1 MGKLLRGSSK
11 NARFFIVDTKDIV
24 QEALDIHRCSPTA
37 IKAFGRFLTGAVMM
51 GSTLKGNDL
60 LTLRTNTDG
69 LLKQMLATADANGN
83 IKGYLS
89 NPEVDLELK
98 DGEVPKVGDLIGRG
112 SLTVIKDMGLKE
124 PYVGVS
130 QMISGEVGEDI
141 AYYYY
146 TSEQTPSVVV
156 LGVSLGPDM
165 RVKNAGGYMI
175 QLLPNANDNFITKLE
190 SKVKAMRPMTEL
202 LAGGMSLK
210 RIAKLIYEDI
220 ESEDDLALIEDY
232 TIYDEKKVSYKC
244 NCNKDKFYKGLMTI
258 RREELEEIFTEKPE
272 LEVECHFCRK
282 KYSFTK
288 GELLG

>member
-11 NARFFIVDTKDIV
+11 NARFFIVETKDIV
-24 QEALDIHRCSPTA
+24 QKALDIHKCSPTA
-37 IKAFGRFLTGAVMM
+37 IKAFGRLLTGAVMM
-51 GSTLKGNDL
+51 GETLKGDDL

-69 LLKQMLATADANGN
+69 LLKQMLVTTDANGN
-83 IKGYLS
+83 VKGYLS
-89 NPEVDLELK
+89 DPEVDLELK
-98 DGEVPKVGDLIGRG
+98 VGEVPKVGDLVGKG
-112 SLTVIKDMGLKE
+112 TLTVIKDMGLKE

-130 QMISGEVGEDI
+130 QIVNGEIGEDI

-175 QLLPNANDNFITKLE
+175 QLLPEASENFIAKLE
-190 SKVKAMRPMTEL
+190 AKIKAMRPMTEL
-202 LAGGMSLK
+202 LAGGMNLK

-220 ESEDDLALIEDY
+220 DSKNDLALIEDY
-232 TIYDEKKVSYKC
+232 SVYEEKKISYKC

-258 RREELEEIFTEKPE
+258 DKKELEEIFIEKPE

-288 GELLG
+288 DELLG

>member
-24 QEALDIHRCSPTA
+24 QDALDIHKCSPTA
-37 IKAFGRFLTGAVMM
+37 IKAFGRLLTGAVMM
-51 GSTLKGNDL
+51 GETLKGKDL

-69 LLKQMLATADANGN
+69 LLNQMLVTTDATGN
-83 IKGYLS
+83 VKGYLS
-89 NPEVDLELK
+89 NPEVDLEVK
-98 DGEVPKVGDLIGRG
+98 DGEVPKVGDLVGKG

-130 QMISGEVGEDI
+130 QIVSGEIGEDI

-175 QLLPNANDNFITKLE
+175 QLLPNASENFIAKLE
-190 SKVKAMRPMTEL
+190 AKIKAMRPMTEL

-210 RIAKLIYEDI
+210 NIAKLIY
-220 ESEDDLALIEDY
+220 DDMDSKDELKLVEDY
-232 TIYDEKKVSYKC
+232 NIYEEKKVSYEC
-244 NCNKDKFYKGLMTI
+244 NCNKDKFYKGLLTI

-282 KYSFTK
+282 KYSFTEE
-288 GELLG
+288 ELLG

>member
-24 QEALDIHRCSPTA
+24 QEALDIHKCSPTA
-37 IKAFGRFLTGAVMM
+37 IKAFGRLLTGAVMM
-51 GSTLKGNDL
+51 GATLKGDDL
-60 LTLRTNTDG
+60 LTLRMNTDG
-69 LLKQMLATADANGN
+69 LLKQMLVTTDAGGN
-83 IKGYLS
+83 VKGYLS

-98 DGEVPKVGDLIGRG
+98 DGEVPKVGDLVGKG

-130 QMISGEVGEDI
+130 QIVSGEIGEDI

-175 QLLPNANDNFITKLE
+175 QLLPEASDNFITKLE
-190 SKVKAMRPMTEL
+190 AKIKAMRPMTEL

-220 ESEDDLALIEDY
+220 DSQDDLALIEDY
-232 TIYDEKKVSYKC
+232 SIYEEKKISYKC
-244 NCNKDKFYKGLMTI
+244 NCSKDKFYKGLITI
-258 RREELEEIFTEKPE
+258 KREELEEIFTEKPE
-272 LEVECHFCRK
+272 LEVECHFCQK

-288 GELLG
+288 DELLG

>member
-11 NARFFIVDTKDIV
+11 NARFFIVETKDIV
-24 QEALDIHRCSPTA
+24 QKALDIHKCSPTA
-37 IKAFGRFLTGAVMM
+37 IKAFGRLLTGAVMM
-51 GSTLKGNDL
+51 GETLKGDDL

-69 LLKQMLATADANGN
+69 LLKQMLVTTDANGN
-83 IKGYLS
+83 VKGYLS
-89 NPEVDLELK
+89 DPEVDLELK
-98 DGEVPKVGDLIGRG
+98 VGEVPKVGDLVGKG
-112 SLTVIKDMGLKE
+112 TLTVIKDMGLKE

-130 QMISGEVGEDI
+130 QIVNGEIGEDI

-175 QLLPNANDNFITKLE
+175 QLLPEASENFITKLE
-190 SKVKAMRPMTEL
+190 AKIKAMRPMTEL
-202 LAGGMSLK
+202 LAGGMNLK

-220 ESEDDLALIEDY
+220 DSKNDLALIEDY
-232 TIYDEKKVSYKC
+232 SVYEEKKIVYKC

-258 RREELEEIFTEKPE
+258 DKKELEEIFIEKPE

-288 GELLG
+288 DELLG

>member
-11 NARFFIVDTKDIV
+11 NARFFIVETKDIV
-24 QEALDIHRCSPTA
+24 QEALDIHKCSPTA
-37 IKAFGRFLTGAVMM
+37 IKAFGRLLTGAVMM
-51 GSTLKGNDL
+51 GETLKGDDL

-69 LLKQMLATADANGN
+69 LLKQMLVTTDANGN

-89 NPEVDLELK
+89 DPEVDLELK
-98 DGEVPKVGDLIGRG
+98 AGEVPKVGDLVGKG
-112 SLTVIKDMGLKE
+112 TLTVIKDMGLKE

-130 QMISGEVGEDI
+130 QIVNGEIGEDI

-175 QLLPNANDNFITKLE
+175 QLLPEASENFIAKLE
-190 SKVKAMRPMTEL
+190 AKIKVMRPMTEL
-202 LAGGMSLK
+202 LAGGMNLK

-220 ESEDDLALIEDY
+220 DSKNDLALIEDY
-232 TIYDEKKVSYKC
+232 SVYEEKKISYKC

-258 RREELEEIFTEKPE
+258 DKKELEEIFIEKPE

-288 GELLG
+288 DELLG

>member
-24 QEALDIHRCSPTA
+24 QEALDIHKCSPTA
-37 IKAFGRFLTGAVMM
+37 IKAFGRLLTGAVMM
-51 GSTLKGNDL
+51 GATLKGDDL

-69 LLKQMLATADANGN
+69 LLKQMLVTTDAGGN
-83 IKGYLS
+83 VKGYLS

-98 DGEVPKVGDLIGRG
+98 DGEVPKVGELVGRG

-130 QMISGEVGEDI
+130 QIVSGEIGEDI

-175 QLLPNANDNFITKLE
+175 QLLPDASDNFITKLE
-190 SKVKAMRPMTEL
+190 AKIKAMRPMTEL

-220 ESEDDLALIEDY
+220 DSKDDLALIEDY
-232 TIYDEKKVSYKC
+232 SIYEEKKISYKC
-244 NCNKDKFYKGLMTI
+244 NCNKDKFYKGLITI
-258 RREELEEIFTEKPE
+258 KREELEEIFTEKPE
-272 LEVECHFCRK
+272 LEVECHFCQK

-288 GELLG
+288 DELLG

>member
-11 NARFFIVDTKDIV
+11 NARFFIVETKDIV
-24 QEALDIHRCSPTA
+24 QKALDIHKCSPTA
-37 IKAFGRFLTGAVMM
+37 IKAFGRLLTGAVMM
-51 GSTLKGNDL
+51 GETLKGDDL

-69 LLKQMLATADANGN
+69 LLKQMLVTTDANGN
-83 IKGYLS
+83 VKGYLS
-89 NPEVDLELK
+89 DPEVDLELK
-98 DGEVPKVGDLIGRG
+98 VGEVPKVGDLVGKG
-112 SLTVIKDMGLKE
+112 TLTVIKDMGLKE

-130 QMISGEVGEDI
+130 QIVNGEIGEDI

-175 QLLPNANDNFITKLE
+175 QLLPEASENFITKLE
-190 SKVKAMRPMTEL
+190 AKIKAMRPMTEL
-202 LAGGMSLK
+202 LAGGMNLK

-220 ESEDDLALIEDY
+220 DSKNDLALIEDY
-232 TIYDEKKVSYKC
+232 SVYEEKKISYKC
-244 NCNKDKFYKGLMTI
+244 NCNKNKFYKGLMTI
-258 RREELEEIFTEKPE
+258 DKKELEEIFIEKPE

-288 GELLG
+288 DELLG

>member
-11 NARFFIVDTKDIV
+11 NARFFIVETKDIV
-24 QEALDIHRCSPTA
+24 QDALDIHKCSPTA
-37 IKAFGRFLTGAVMM
+37 IKAFGRLLTGAVMM
-51 GSTLKGNDL
+51 GETLKGEDL

-69 LLKQMLATADANGN
+69 LLKQMLVTTDANGN
-83 IKGYLS
+83 VKGYLS
-89 NPEVDLELK
+89 DPEVDLEVK
-98 DGEVPKVGDLIGRG
+98 DGVIPKVGDLVGKG

-130 QMISGEVGEDI
+130 QMVSGEIGEDI

-175 QLLPNANDNFITKLE
+175 QLLPDASESFISKLE
-190 SKVKAMRPMTEL
+190 AKIQAMRPMTEL
-202 LAGGMSLK
+202 LAGGMNLK
-210 RIAKLIYEDI
+210 RIAKLIYEDM
-220 ESEDDLALIEDY
+220 ESEDELALVEDY
-232 TIYDEKKVSYKC
+232 TIYEEKKVAYKC
-244 NCNKDKFYKGLMTI
+244 NCSKDKFYKGLITI
-258 RREELEEIFTEKPE
+258 KREELEEIFTEKPE

-282 KYSFTK
+282 KYTFTK
-288 GELLG
+288 EELL

>member
-24 QEALDIHRCSPTA
+24 QEALNIHKCSPTA
-37 IKAFGRFLTGAVMM
+37 IKAFGRLLTGTVMM
-51 GSTLKGNDL
+51 GATLKGDDL
-60 LTLRTNTDG
+60 LTLRINTDG
-69 LLKQMLATADANGN
+69 LLKQMLVTTDADGN
-83 IKGYLS
+83 VKGYLS

-98 DGEVPKVGDLIGRG
+98 DGEVPKVGDLVGKG
-112 SLTVIKDMGLKE
+112 TLTVIKDMGLKE

-130 QMISGEVGEDI
+130 QIVSGEIGEDI

-175 QLLPNANDNFITKLE
+175 QLLPDASDNFITKLE
-190 SKVKAMRPMTEL
+190 AKIKAMRPMTEL

-220 ESEDDLALIEDY
+220 DSQDDLALIEDY
-232 TIYDEKKVSYKC
+232 SIYEEKKISYKC
-244 NCNKDKFYKGLMTI
+244 NCNKDKFYKGLITI
-258 RREELEEIFTEKPE
+258 KREELEEIFTEKPE
-272 LEVECHFCRK
+272 LEVECHFCQK

-288 GELLG
+288 DELLG

>member
-24 QEALDIHRCSPTA
+24 QEALDIHKCSPTA

-51 GSTLKGNDL
+51 GATLKGDDL
-60 LTLRTNTDG
+60 LTIRTNTDG
-69 LLKQMLATADANGN
+69 LLKQMLATTDANGN
-83 IKGYLS
+83 VKGYLS
-89 NPEVDLELK
+89 DPEVDLELK
-98 DGEVPKVGDLIGRG
+98 EGEVPKVGDLVGRG
-112 SLTVIKDMGLKE
+112 ALTVIKDMGLKE

-130 QMISGEVGEDI
+130 QITSGEIGEDI

-175 QLLPNANDNFITKLE
+175 QLLPDASDNFITKLE
-190 SKVKAMRPMTEL
+190 AKIKAMRPMTEL

-210 RIAKLIYEDI
+210 RIAKLIY
-220 ESEDDLALIEDY
+220 DDMDSQDELALIEDY
-232 TIYDEKKVSYKC
+232 SIYEENKVSYRC
-244 NCNKDKFYKGLMTI
+244 NCNKDKFYKGLITI
-258 RREELEEIFTEKPE
+258 KREELEEIFTEKPE

-282 KYSFTK
+282 KYSFVK
-288 GELLG
+288 EELLG

>member
-11 NARFFIVDTKDIV
+11 NARFFIVETKDIV
-24 QEALDIHRCSPTA
+24 QKALDIHKCSPTA
-37 IKAFGRFLTGAVMM
+37 IKAFGRLLTGAVMM
-51 GSTLKGNDL
+51 GETLKGDDL

-69 LLKQMLATADANGN
+69 LLKQMLVTTDANGN
-83 IKGYLS
+83 VKGYLS
-89 NPEVDLELK
+89 DPEVDLELK
-98 DGEVPKVGDLIGRG
+98 VGEVPKVGDLVGKG
-112 SLTVIKDMGLKE
+112 TLTVIKDMGLKE

-130 QMISGEVGEDI
+130 QIVNGEIGEDI

-175 QLLPNANDNFITKLE
+175 QLLPEASENFIAKLE
-190 SKVKAMRPMTEL
+190 AKIKVMRPMTEL
-202 LAGGMSLK
+202 LAGGMNLK

-220 ESEDDLALIEDY
+220 DSKNDLALIEDY
-232 TIYDEKKVSYKC
+232 SVYEEKKISYKC
-244 NCNKDKFYKGLMTI
+244 NCNKNKFYKGLMTI
-258 RREELEEIFTEKPE
+258 DKKELEEIFIEKPE

-288 GELLG
+288 DELLG

>member
-24 QEALDIHRCSPTA
+24 QEALDIHKCSPTA
-37 IKAFGRFLTGAVMM
+37 IKAFGRLLTGAVMM
-51 GSTLKGNDL
+51 GETLKGDDL

-69 LLKQMLATADANGN
+69 LLNQMLVTTDASGN
-83 IKGYLS
+83 VKGYLS

-98 DGEVPKVGDLIGRG
+98 DGEVPKVGDLVGRG

-130 QMISGEVGEDI
+130 QIVSGEIGEDI

-146 TSEQTPSVVV
+146 TSEQTSSVVV
-156 LGVSLGPDM
+156 LGVSLGSDM

-175 QLLPNANDNFITKLE
+175 QLLPDANDNFITKLE
-190 SKVKAMRPMTEL
+190 AKIKAMRPMTEL

-210 RIAKLIYEDI
+210 RIAKLIYEDMD
-220 ESEDDLALIEDY
+220 SEDDLALIEDY
-232 TIYDEKKVSYKC
+232 NIYEEKKVSYKC
-244 NCNKDKFYKGLMTI
+244 NCNKDKFYKGLITI

-288 GELLG
+288 KELLG

>member
-24 QEALDIHRCSPTA
+24 QEALDIHKCSPTA
-37 IKAFGRFLTGAVMM
+37 IKAFGRLLTGAVMM
-51 GSTLKGNDL
+51 GATLKGDDL

-69 LLKQMLATADANGN
+69 LLNQMLITNDANGN
-83 IKGYLS
+83 VKGYLS

-98 DGEVPKVGDLIGRG
+98 DGEVPKVGDLVGKG
-112 SLTVIKDMGLKE
+112 TLTVIKDMGLKE

-130 QMISGEVGEDI
+130 QIVNGEIGEDI

-175 QLLPNANDNFITKLE
+175 QLLPDASDNFITKLE
-190 SKVKAMRPMTEL
+190 AKIKAMRPMTEL

-220 ESEDDLALIEDY
+220 DSENDLALIEDY
-232 TIYDEKKVSYKC
+232 NIYEEKKVSYEC
-244 NCNKDKFYKGLMTI
+244 NCNKDKFYKGLITI

-288 GELLG
+288 DELLG

>member
-24 QEALDIHRCSPTA
+24 QEALNIHKCSPTA
-37 IKAFGRFLTGAVMM
+37 IKAFGRLLTGTIMM
-51 GSTLKGNDL
+51 GATLKGDDL
-60 LTLRTNTDG
+60 LTVRTNTDG
-69 LLKQMLATADANGN
+69 LLNQMLVTTDANGN
-83 IKGYLS
+83 VKGYLS

-98 DGEVPKVGDLIGRG
+98 DGEVPKVGDLVGKG
-112 SLTVIKDMGLKE
+112 TLTVVKDMGLKE

-130 QMISGEVGEDI
+130 QIVNGEIGEDI

-146 TSEQTPSVVV
+146 TSEQTSSVVV

-175 QLLPNANDNFITKLE
+175 QLLPDASDNFITKLE
-190 SKVKAMRPMTEL
+190 AKIKAMRPMTEL

-220 ESEDDLALIEDY
+220 DSQDELALIEDY
-232 TIYDEKKVSYKC
+232 SIYEEKKISYKC
-244 NCNKDKFYKGLMTI
+244 NCSKDKFYKGLITI
-258 RREELEEIFTEKPE
+258 KREELEEIFTEKPE

-288 GELLG
+288 EELLG

>member
-1 MGKLLRGSSK
+1 
-11 NARFFIVDTKDIV
+11 
-24 QEALDIHRCSPTA
+24 
-37 IKAFGRFLTGAVMM
+37 MM
-51 GSTLKGNDL
+51 GETLKGDDL

-69 LLKQMLATADANGN
+69 LLKQMLVTTDANGN

-89 NPEVDLELK
+89 DPEVDLELK
-98 DGEVPKVGDLIGRG
+98 DGVAPKVGDLIGKG
-112 SLTVIKDMGLKE
+112 TLTVIKDMGLKE

-130 QMISGEVGEDI
+130 QMVSGEIGEDL

-175 QLLPNANDNFITKLE
+175 QLLPGASDNFITKLE
-190 SKVKAMRPMTEL
+190 AKIKAMRPMTEL

-210 RIAKLIYEDI
+210 RIAKLLYEDMDV
-220 ESEDDLALIEDY
+220 DDELALVEDY
-232 TIYDEKKVSYKC
+232 NIYDEKKVAYKC
-244 NCNKDKFYKGLMTI
+244 NCTKDKFYRGLMTI
-258 RREELEEIFTEKPE
+258 KKEELEEIFTEKPE

-288 GELLG
+288 EELL

>member
-37 IKAFGRFLTGAVMM
+37 IKAFGRLLTGAVMM
-51 GSTLKGNDL
+51 GETLKGDDL

-69 LLKQMLATADANGN
+69 LLNQMLVTTDANGN

-89 NPEVDLELK
+89 EPEVDLELK
-98 DGEVPKVGDLIGRG
+98 AGEVPKVGDLVGKG
-112 SLTVIKDMGLKE
+112 TLTVIKDMGLKE

-130 QMISGEVGEDI
+130 QIVNGEIGEDI

-156 LGVSLGPDM
+156 LGVSLGPNM
-165 RVKNAGGYMI
+165 RVKNAGGYII
-175 QLLPNANDNFITKLE
+175 QLLPGANENFITKLE
-190 SKVKAMRPMTEL
+190 AKIKAMKPMTEL
-202 LAGGMSLK
+202 LAGGMNLK

-220 ESEDDLALIEDY
+220 DSKDELALIEDY
-232 TIYDEKKVSYKC
+232 SVYEEKKISYKC

-258 RREELEEIFTEKPE
+258 DKKELEEIFIEKPE

-288 GELLG
+288 DELLG

>member
-1 MGKLLRGSSK
+1 MGRLLRGSSK

-24 QEALDIHRCSPTA
+24 QEALDIHKCSPTA
-37 IKAFGRFLTGAVMM
+37 IKAFGRLLTGSVMM
-51 GSTLKGNDL
+51 GATLKGDDL

-69 LLKQMLATADANGN
+69 LLKQMLVTTDANGN
-83 IKGYLS
+83 TKGYLS
-89 NPEVDLELK
+89 DPEVDLELK
-98 DGEVPKVGDLIGRG
+98 DGGVPKVGDLVGKG
-112 SLTVIKDMGLKE
+112 TLTVIKDMGLKE

-130 QMISGEVGEDI
+130 QIVNGEIGEDI

-165 RVKNAGGYMI
+165 RVKNAGGYII
-175 QLLPNANDNFITKLE
+175 QLLPDASENFITKLE
-190 SKVKAMRPMTEL
+190 AKIKVMRPMTEL
-202 LAGGMSLK
+202 LAGGMNLK

-220 ESEDDLALIEDY
+220 DSKDDLALIEDY
-232 TIYDEKKVSYKC
+232 SIYEEKKISYKC

-258 RREELEEIFTEKPE
+258 SKKELEDIFTEKPE

-288 GELLG
+288 DELLG

>member
-11 NARFFIVDTKDIV
+11 NARFFIVETKDIV
-24 QEALDIHRCSPTA
+24 QDALDIHKCSPTA
-37 IKAFGRFLTGAVMM
+37 IKAFGRLLTGAVMM
-51 GSTLKGNDL
+51 GETLKGEDL

-69 LLKQMLATADANGN
+69 LLKQMLVTTDANGN
-83 IKGYLS
+83 VKGYLS
-89 NPEVDLELK
+89 DPEVDLEVK
-98 DGEVPKVGDLIGRG
+98 DGVIPKVGDLVGKG

-130 QMISGEVGEDI
+130 QMISGEIGEDI

-175 QLLPNANDNFITKLE
+175 QLLPDASESFISKLE
-190 SKVKAMRPMTEL
+190 AKIQAMRPMTEL

-210 RIAKLIYEDI
+210 RIAKLLYEDM
-220 ESEDDLALIEDY
+220 ESEDELALVEDY
-232 TIYDEKKVSYKC
+232 TIYEEKKVAYKC
-244 NCNKDKFYKGLMTI
+244 NCSKDKFYKGLITI
-258 RREELEEIFTEKPE
+258 KREELEEIFTEKPE

-282 KYSFTK
+282 KYTFTK
-288 GELLG
+288 EELL

>member
-24 QEALDIHRCSPTA
+24 QEALDIHKCSPTA
-37 IKAFGRFLTGAVMM
+37 IKAFGRLLTGAVIM
-51 GSTLKGNDL
+51 GATLKGDDL
-60 LTLRTNTDG
+60 LTVRTNTDG
-69 LLKQMLATADANGN
+69 LLNQMLATTDANGN
-83 IKGYLS
+83 VKGYLS

-98 DGEVPKVGDLIGRG
+98 DGEIPKIGDLVGKG

-130 QMISGEVGEDI
+130 QIVSGEIGEDI

-146 TSEQTPSVVV
+146 TSEQIPSVVV

-165 RVKNAGGYMI
+165 RVKNAGGYII
-175 QLLPNANDNFITKLE
+175 QLLPDASDNFITKLE
-190 SKVKAMRPMTEL
+190 AKIKAMRPMTDL

-210 RIAKLIYEDI
+210 RIAKLIYEDMD
-220 ESEDDLALIEDY
+220 SKDDLALIEDY
-232 TIYDEKKVSYKC
+232 SIYEEKKISYKC
-244 NCNKDKFYKGLMTI
+244 NCNKDKFYKGLITI

-288 GELLG
+288 DELLG

>member
-11 NARFFIVDTKDIV
+11 NARFFIVETKDIV
-24 QEALDIHRCSPTA
+24 QKALDIHKCSPTA
-37 IKAFGRFLTGAVMM
+37 IKAFGRLLTGAVMM
-51 GSTLKGNDL
+51 GETLKGDDL

-69 LLKQMLATADANGN
+69 LLKQMLVTTDANGN
-83 IKGYLS
+83 VKGYLS
-89 NPEVDLELK
+89 DPEVDLELK
-98 DGEVPKVGDLIGRG
+98 VGEVPKVGDLVGKG
-112 SLTVIKDMGLKE
+112 TLTVIKDMGLKE

-130 QMISGEVGEDI
+130 QIVNGEIGEDI

-175 QLLPNANDNFITKLE
+175 QLLPEASENFIAKLE
-190 SKVKAMRPMTEL
+190 AKIKVMRPMTEL
-202 LAGGMSLK
+202 LAGGMNLK

-220 ESEDDLALIEDY
+220 DSKNDLALIEDY
-232 TIYDEKKVSYKC
+232 SVYEEKKISYKC

-258 RREELEEIFTEKPE
+258 DKKELEEIFIEKPE

-288 GELLG
+288 DELLG

>member
-24 QEALDIHRCSPTA
+24 QEALDIHKCSPTA
-37 IKAFGRFLTGAVMM
+37 IKAFGRLLTGAVMM
-51 GSTLKGNDL
+51 GETLKGDDL

-69 LLKQMLATADANGN
+69 LLKQMLVTTDANGD

-89 NPEVDLELK
+89 DPEVDLEIK
-98 DGEVPKVGDLIGRG
+98 DGVIPTVGDLVGKG
-112 SLTVIKDMGLKE
+112 TLTVIKDMGLKE

-130 QMISGEVGEDI
+130 QMISGEIGEDI

-175 QLLPNANDNFITKLE
+175 QLLPNASESFISKLE
-190 SKVKAMRPMTEL
+190 EKIQAMRPMTEL

-210 RIAKLIYEDI
+210 RIAKLLYEDM
-220 ESEDDLALIEDY
+220 ESEDELALVEDY
-232 TIYDEKKVSYKC
+232 NIYDEKKVSYKC
-244 NCNKDKFYKGLMTI
+244 NCSKDKFYKGLMTI
-258 RREELEEIFTEKPE
+258 RREELEEIFKEKPE

-288 GELLG
+288 EELLG

>member
-11 NARFFIVDTKDIV
+11 NARFFIVETKDIV
-24 QEALDIHRCSPTA
+24 QKALDIHKCSPTA
-37 IKAFGRFLTGAVMM
+37 IKAFGRLLTGAVMM
-51 GSTLKGNDL
+51 GETLKGDDL

-69 LLKQMLATADANGN
+69 LLKQMLVTTDANGN

-89 NPEVDLELK
+89 DPEVDLELK
-98 DGEVPKVGDLIGRG
+98 AGEVPKVGDLVGKG
-112 SLTVIKDMGLKE
+112 TLTVIKDMGLKE

-130 QMISGEVGEDI
+130 QIVNGEIGEDI

-175 QLLPNANDNFITKLE
+175 QLLPEASENFIAKLE
-190 SKVKAMRPMTEL
+190 AKIKVMRPMTEL
-202 LAGGMSLK
+202 LAGGMNLK

-220 ESEDDLALIEDY
+220 DSKNDLALIEDY
-232 TIYDEKKVSYKC
+232 SVYEEKKISYKC
-244 NCNKDKFYKGLMTI
+244 NCIKDKFYKGLMTI
-258 RREELEEIFTEKPE
+258 DKKELEEIFIEKPE

-288 GELLG
+288 DELLG

>member
-24 QEALDIHRCSPTA
+24 QEALDIHKCSPTA
-37 IKAFGRFLTGAVMM
+37 IKAFGRLLTGAVMM
-51 GSTLKGNDL
+51 GATLKGDDL
-60 LTLRTNTDG
+60 LTVRTNTDG
-69 LLKQMLATADANGN
+69 LLNQMLVTTDADGN
-83 IKGYLS
+83 VKGYLS

-98 DGEVPKVGDLIGRG
+98 DGEVPKVGDLVGRG
-112 SLTVIKDMGLKE
+112 TLTVIKDMGLKE

-130 QMISGEVGEDI
+130 QIVNGEIGEDI

-175 QLLPNANDNFITKLE
+175 QLLPDASDNFITKLE
-190 SKVKAMRPMTEL
+190 AKIKAMRPMTEL

-210 RIAKLIYEDI
+210 RVAKLIYEDMD
-220 ESEDDLALIEDY
+220 SENDLALIEDY
-232 TIYDEKKVSYKC
+232 NIYEEKKVSYEC
-244 NCNKDKFYKGLMTI
+244 NCNKDKFYKGLITI

-288 GELLG
+288 DELLG

>member
-24 QEALDIHRCSPTA
+24 QEALDIHKCSPTA
-37 IKAFGRFLTGAVMM
+37 IKAFGRLLTGSVMM
-51 GSTLKGNDL
+51 GATLKGDDL
-60 LTLRTNTDG
+60 LTIRTNTDG
-69 LLKQMLATADANGN
+69 LLNQMLVTNDAKGN
-83 IKGYLS
+83 VKGYLS

-98 DGEVPKVGDLIGRG
+98 DGEIPKVGDLVGRG
-112 SLTVIKDMGLKE
+112 TLTVIKDMGLKE

-130 QMISGEVGEDI
+130 QMVNGEIGEDI

-175 QLLPNANDNFITKLE
+175 QLLPDASDNFITKLE
-190 SKVKAMRPMTEL
+190 AKIKAMRPMTEL

-210 RIAKLIYEDI
+210 RIAKLIYEDMD
-220 ESEDDLALIEDY
+220 SENDLALIEDY
-232 TIYDEKKVSYKC
+232 NIYEEKKISYEC
-244 NCNKDKFYKGLMTI
+244 NCNKDKFYKGLITI

-288 GELLG
+288 DELLG

>member
-24 QEALDIHRCSPTA
+24 QEALDIHKCSPTA
-37 IKAFGRFLTGAVMM
+37 IKAFGRLLTGAVMM
-51 GSTLKGNDL
+51 GETLKGDDL

-69 LLKQMLATADANGN
+69 LLKQMLVTTDANGD

-89 NPEVDLELK
+89 DPEVDLEIK
-98 DGEVPKVGDLIGRG
+98 DGVIPTVGDLVGKG
-112 SLTVIKDMGLKE
+112 TLTVIKDMGLKE

-130 QMISGEVGEDI
+130 QMISGEIGEDI

-175 QLLPNANDNFITKLE
+175 QLLPNASESFISKLE
-190 SKVKAMRPMTEL
+190 EKIQAMRPMTEL

-210 RIAKLIYEDI
+210 RIAKLLYEDM
-220 ESEDDLALIEDY
+220 ESEDELALVEDY
-232 TIYDEKKVSYKC
+232 NIYDEKKVSYKC
-244 NCNKDKFYKGLMTI
+244 NCSKDKFYKGLMTI
-258 RREELEEIFTEKPE
+258 RREELEEIFKEKPE

-288 GELLG
+288 EELLK

>member
-11 NARFFIVDTKDIV
+11 NARFFIVETKDIV
-24 QEALDIHRCSPTA
+24 QDALDIHKCSPTA
-37 IKAFGRFLTGAVMM
+37 IKAFGRLLTGAIMM
-51 GSTLKGNDL
+51 GATLKGDDL
-60 LTLRTNTDG
+60 LTIRTNTDG
-69 LLKQMLATADANGN
+69 LLNQMLATTDAEGN
-83 IKGYLS
+83 VKGYLS
-89 NPEVDLELK
+89 DPEVDLEIK
-98 DGEVPKVGDLIGRG
+98 AGVIPKVGDLVGKG

-130 QMISGEVGEDI
+130 QMVSGEIGEDI

-175 QLLPNANDNFITKLE
+175 QLLPDASESFISKLE
-190 SKVKAMRPMTEL
+190 AKIQAMRPMTEL

-210 RIAKLIYEDI
+210 RIAKLLYEDM
-220 ESEDDLALIEDY
+220 ESEDELALVEDY
-232 TIYDEKKVSYKC
+232 TIYEEKKVAYKC
-244 NCNKDKFYKGLMTI
+244 NCSKDKFYKGLITI
-258 RREELEEIFTEKPE
+258 KREELEEIFTEKPE

-282 KYSFTK
+282 KYTFTK
-288 GELLG
+288 EELL

>member
-24 QEALDIHRCSPTA
+24 QEALDIHKCSPTA
-37 IKAFGRFLTGAVMM
+37 IKAFGRLLTGAVMM
-51 GSTLKGNDL
+51 GETLKGDDL

-69 LLKQMLATADANGN
+69 LLKQMLVTTDAAGN
-83 IKGYLS
+83 VKGYLS
-89 NPEVDLELK
+89 NPEVDLEVK
-98 DGEVPKVGDLIGRG
+98 DGETPKVGDLIGKG
-112 SLTVIKDMGLKE
+112 TLTVIKDMGLKK

-130 QMISGEVGEDI
+130 QIVSGEIGEDI

-175 QLLPNANDNFITKLE
+175 QLLPGASESFISKLE
-190 SKVKAMRPMTEL
+190 AKVQAMRPMTEL

-210 RIAKLIYEDI
+210 RIAKLLYEDMDVDNDI
-220 ESEDDLALIEDY
+220 ALVEDY
-232 TIYDEKKVSYKC
+232 NIYDEKKVSYKC
-244 NCNKDKFYKGLMTI
+244 NCNKDRFYKGLATI
-258 RREELEEIFTEKPE
+258 QKEELEEIFSEKSE

-288 GELLG
+288 EELLG

>member
-11 NARFFIVDTKDIV
+11 NARFFIVETKDIV
-24 QEALDIHRCSPTA
+24 QKALDIHKCSPTA
-37 IKAFGRFLTGAVMM
+37 IKAFGRLLTGAVMM
-51 GSTLKGNDL
+51 GETLKGDDL

-69 LLKQMLATADANGN
+69 LLKQMLVTTDANGN

-89 NPEVDLELK
+89 DPEVDLELK
-98 DGEVPKVGDLIGRG
+98 AGEVPKVGDLVGKG
-112 SLTVIKDMGLKE
+112 TLTVIKDMGLKE

-130 QMISGEVGEDI
+130 QIVNGEIGEDI

-175 QLLPNANDNFITKLE
+175 QLLPEASENFIAKLE
-190 SKVKAMRPMTEL
+190 AKIKVMRPMTEL
-202 LAGGMSLK
+202 LAGGMNLK

-220 ESEDDLALIEDY
+220 DSKNDLALIEDY
-232 TIYDEKKVSYKC
+232 SVYEEKKISYKC

-258 RREELEEIFTEKPE
+258 DKKELEEIFIEKPE

-288 GELLG
+288 DELLG